1 MTSPIVRSFLER
13 SEKSPLGLF
22 GLDTPSGG
30 DRASLKR
37 DLADGKRILLRR
49 PTVYEIRSIDKKA
62 REVEVVA
69 STSGVKRDGN
79 AIFHNEKA
87 WDFRNF
93 EKNPAMLWSHDYGSA
108 FAPPGLPL
116 GYWKTW
122 GIDKTKAG
130 NALVM
135 RGWFE
140 EDEFPEKVW
149 RRILSGTI
157 RAVSIG
163 WNPIEFEELEDEKG
177 RQVGWN
183 FTLNELYEC
192 SWVVIGADPDAGVRG
207 MYADLNEAE
216 LDVIANGRRA
226 HELSRGV
233 AYMLDHRDAPEEF
246 LRSIVN
252 LPKEF
257 EMEAAAQPEHTIT
270 SPAAPHVHGVA
281 TVAGGPATYYLHTIQ
296 PVDHG
301 QTLSH
306 KHDASQIIAPAILDL
321 GAPFRAVSDAIVTR
335 DALESMEH
343 AAPDAEIDAGL
354 RACGIDDY
362 YLPQARA
369 LVLRVGKKMASKR
382 LTKLK
387 GCRSGLDEVIAECEQ
402 EENCP
407 EEMPGDMEAAA
418 TPEVAHEAAPEVPAI
433 DPNEALRDLSEKLV
447 RTVEQ
452 EKQRR
457 YVSEVL
463 GDLTSKLEALVS

>member
-1 MTSPIVRSFLER
+1 METTMQSPIVRSFLER

-22 GLDTPSGG
+22 GLDAPSGG

-49 PTVYEIRSIDKKA
+49 PSVHEIRSIDKKK

-79 AIFHNEKA
+79 AIFHSEKA

-108 FAPPGLPL
+108 FSPPGLPL

-122 GIDKTKAG
+122 GIEKTKTG
-130 NALVM
+130 SALIM

-163 WNPIEFEELEDEKG
+163 WNPLEFEELEDEDG

-192 SWVVIGADPDAGVRG
+192 SWVVIGADPDAGIRG
-207 MYADLNEAE
+207 MYADLNDQE

-233 AYMLDHRDAPEEF
+233 AYMLDHRDASDAF
-246 LRSIVN
+246 IRSIRN
-252 LPKEF
+252 LPKF
-257 EMEAAAQPEHTIT
+257 ESEETMQTNDNKDPVEAGAVSAEPRADV
-270 SPAAPHVHGVA
+270 P
-281 TVAGGPATYYLHTIQ
+281 
-296 PVDHG
+296 
-301 QTLSH
+301 
-306 KHDASQIIAPAILDL
+306 LDL
-321 GAPFRAVSDAIVTR
+321 GAPFRAVSDAILVR
-335 DALESMEH
+335 DALTAMEERATGEH
-343 AAPDAEIDAGL
+343 PLSDEIDAEL
-354 RACGIDDY
+354 RECGINDF
-362 YLPQARA
+362 YLPKARA
-369 LVLRVGKKMASKR
+369 MVIRVGKKMASKR

-387 GCRSGLDEVIAECEQ
+387 GCRAGLDEVIAECEQ
-402 EENCP
+402 EEGCKPEDKP
-407 EEMPGDMEAAA
+407 EEMESST
-418 TPEVAHEAAPEVPAI
+418 TPEVAREVTPEVPTV
-433 DPNEALRDLSEKLV
+433 DPDEVLRGLGDKLSTVVRKAEAEYASAL
-447 RTVEQ
+447 
-452 EKQRR
+452 
-457 YVSEVL
+457 L
-463 GDLTSKLEALVS
+463 GDLLPKLRAVVS

>member
-13 SEKSPLGLF
+13 SERSPLGLF
-22 GLDTPSGG
+22 GLDAPSGG

-37 DLADGKRILLRR
+37 DLTDGKRILLRR
-49 PTVYEIRSIDKKA
+49 PSVYEIRAIDKKK

-79 AIFHNEKA
+79 AIFHSEKA

-122 GIDKTKAG
+122 GVEKTKG
-130 NALVM
+130 GSALVM

-140 EDEFPEKVW
+140 DDEFPEKVW

-163 WNPIEFEELEDEKG
+163 WNPLEFEELEDEDG

-207 MYADLNEAE
+207 MYADLSEEE
-216 LDVIANGRRA
+216 LAVIANGRRA

-233 AYMLDHRDAPEEF
+233 AYMLDHRDASEEF
-246 LRSIVN
+246 VRSIVN
-252 LPKEF
+252 LPKMMDSSEES
-257 EMEAAAQPEHTIT
+257 EMETASLEIEGAAA
-270 SPAAPHVHGVA
+270 SSD
-281 TVAGGPATYYLHTIQ
+281 GPALPPETL
-296 PVDHG
+296 DHG
-301 QTLSH
+301 
-306 KHDASQIIAPAILDL
+306 AA
-321 GAPFRAVSDAIVTR
+321 FRAVA
-335 DALESMEH
+335 DALATREVLEQMET
-343 AAPDAEIDAGL
+343 ADPEIDAEL
-354 RACGIDDY
+354 RECGIDDAT
-362 YLPQARA
+362 LPKVRA
-369 LVLRVGKKMASKR
+369 IVIRVGKKMASKR

-387 GCRSGLDEVIAECEQ
+387 TCRSSLDEVIAECEH
-402 EENCP
+402 EEGCKPDEP
-407 EEMPGDMEAAA
+407 EEMEHSTTPEVTPDA
-418 TPEVAHEAAPEVPAI
+418 TPEVPVV
-433 DPNEALRDLSEKLV
+433 DPGDALRDLSAKLARSV
-447 RTVEQ
+447 QPRAES
-452 EKQRR
+452 K
-457 YVSEVL
+457 YASEML
-463 GDLTSKLEALVS
+463 GDLTERLLRVVS